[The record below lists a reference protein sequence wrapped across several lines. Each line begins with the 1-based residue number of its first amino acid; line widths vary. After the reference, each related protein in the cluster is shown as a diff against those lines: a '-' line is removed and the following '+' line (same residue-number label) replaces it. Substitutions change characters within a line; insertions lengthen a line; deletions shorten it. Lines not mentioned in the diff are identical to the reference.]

1 MRIRLTQERD
11 LPAIDKIFALGR
23 ERQHSEGN
31 YSQWREDY
39 PTIAVVREDI
49 KNGTGFVCV
58 DDDDSTVLGTWAL
71 GAMRRSMIT
80 SKAVH
85 GALSV
90 TTKLF
95 TAWALCQAMG
105 LVSSSCNICKRTTL
119 ICG

>member
-11 LPAIDKIFALGR
+11 LPAIDQIFALGR

-49 KNGTGFVCV
+49 KNGTGFVC
-58 DDDDSTVLGTWAL
+58 
-71 GAMRRSMIT
+71 
-80 SKAVH
+80 
-85 GALSV
+85 
-90 TTKLF
+90 

-105 LVSSSCNICKRTTL
+105 LGSSSCNLCKRTTL
-119 ICG
+119 ICGSTPSRKTRQ